1 MIQSQNLVLTK
12 DVHTNVHEKQNLA
25 LRGTKKHEI
34 SLKMWHE
41 EARNQPEDVKGA
53 APENDTATED
63 ERRAAIM
70 ARLDEARA
78 EKARAAD
85 LAPDMSKYGTH
96 KKITCDGCAIEVI
109 AFPRHSLSLSVSLS
123 RL

>member
-1 MIQSQNLVLTK
+1 MS
-12 DVHTNVHEKQNLA
+12 
-25 LRGTKKHEI
+25 
-34 SLKMWHE
+34 
-41 EARNQPEDVKGA
+41 GA

-78 EKARAAD
+78 EKARAAE

-109 AFPRHSLSLSVSLS
+109 ASPRHCLSFCAPLRPLRVSLPETALIWLWVGWLS
-123 RL
+123 SCSLCYA